1 MASSNN
7 SCFFF
12 LLRSTRLHS
21 RSAPTRASTTPPT
34 LGLPGHPLHR
44 KINLP
49 FQPPIHA
56 MTSICK
62 GSTKNFLPSPTCPS
76 AHSAQEWVH
85 QMRFLGRTDS
95 GCDMYLRLPVNS

>member
-1 MASSNN
+1 
-7 SCFFF
+7 
-12 LLRSTRLHS
+12 
-21 RSAPTRASTTPPT
+21 
-34 LGLPGHPLHR
+34 
-44 KINLP
+44 
-49 FQPPIHA
+49 

-95 GCDMYLRLPVNS
+95 GCDMYFSSQSTAERDCICLASHYSV